1 LIETDSTWKRR
12 QPEVVFRLKNNL
24 SVWQALV
31 QFVIVLVK
39 KQQQPPSRMTT
50 DKIKVAV
57 RVRPFNRRGKMDF

>member
-1 LIETDSTWKRR
+1 
-12 QPEVVFRLKNNL
+12 VVFRLKNNL